1 MAINYHL
8 EICDRTR
15 PLDHVAIRKSLVT
28 AFSLQTEDD
37 FFFYDPEVNLGV
49 TVIPW
54 LDEDSGNQR
63 ERAER
68 SALGF
73 RHAGVSIGFRWR
85 SDYDDEATRLMY
97 RIVNWVLEHFPAV
110 DAQLSFNDFDN
121 FMLFRSRGR
130 LVLVDRDAWRYDP
143 ALRTLIT
150 LPYEYRKAS
159 VYFDLTVSS
168 EKRKLHPMAVGNMF
182 IAKFGMSLH
191 PHDAPR
197 RICEGLI
204 ATPYRFDDK
213 RPHDFSVLREHGP
226 NLGIHFEV
234 DVLSYEVGLA
244 KLVAI
249 TRWVLEQYDGDAKLE
264 WNPEWN
270 VEAPPLLTRT
280 NNTLTLSDEPDFWT
294 PERKAI
300 MLGKPLP

>member
-1 MAINYHL
+1 MAIEYDMDL
-8 EICDRTR
+8 YDRNG
-15 PLDHVAIRKSLVT
+15 PLDPTLLCNGLAET
-28 AFSLQTEDD
+28 FSPQEKQDNS
-37 FFFYDPEVNLGV
+37 FGDPNGLIV
-49 TVIPW
+49 TVWSWNDAEAPS
-54 LDEDSGNQR
+54 ET
-63 ERAER
+63 AER
-68 SALGF
+68 KALGF
-73 RHAGVSIGFRWR
+73 PYKGVNIGFRQQGN
-85 SDYDDEATRLMY
+85 YDESSRQMV
-97 RIVNWVLEHFPAV
+97 RIVNWLLEHYPV
-110 DAQLSFNDFDN
+110 DVKLTYNDLDN
-121 FMLFRSRGR
+121 VILFRSRGR

-143 ALRTLIT
+143 TLRTLIT

-159 VYFDLTVSS
+159 VYFDLTVFS

-182 IAKFGMSLH
+182 IAKFGMLLH

-204 ATPYRFDDK
+204 ATPYRFDDT
-213 RPHDFSVLREHGP
+213 RPHDFSKPHDHGE

-234 DVLSYEVGLA
+234 DVLSYEAGLA

-249 TRWVLEQYDGDAKLE
+249 TRWVLEQYDGDATLE
-264 WNPEWN
+264 WHPEWN

-280 NNTLTLSDEPDFWT
+280 NNTITLSDEPDFWT

>member
-1 MAINYHL
+1 MAIDYDL
-8 EICDRTR
+8 EIYDRTR
-15 PLDHVAIRKSLVT
+15 PLDHVAIRNSLVT
-28 AFSLQTEDD
+28 AFSLQTEDNH
-37 FFFYDPEVNLGV
+37 FFYDPEANLTV

-54 LDEDSGNQR
+54 LDEDSGNHW

-73 RHAGVSIGFRWR
+73 RHAGVNIGFRWR
-85 SDYDDEATRLMY
+85 SDFDEEASRLMY
-97 RIVNWVLEHFPAV
+97 RIVNWVLEHYPV
-110 DAQLSFNDFDN
+110 DATLSFNDVNN
-121 FMLFRSRGR
+121 FTLFRSRGQ
-130 LVLVDRDAWRYDP
+130 LVLIDDDEWRYDP
-143 ALRTLIT
+143 VLLTLIT
-150 LPYEYRKAS
+150 LPYEYRKAR
-159 VYFDLTVSS
+159 VYYHLAIWGADPKVHS
-168 EKRKLHPMAVGNMF
+168 MALANLLL
-182 IAKFGMSLH
+182 AKFQLSIH
-191 PHDAPR
+191 PRYIAQ

-213 RPHDFSVLREHGP
+213 RPHDFSKPHEQGD
-226 NLGIHFEV
+226 NLGVYFEV

-249 TRWVLEQYDGDAKLE
+249 TRWVLEQYDGDATLE
-264 WNPEWN
+264 WRPQWN
-270 VEAPPLLTRT
+270 AMEPPLLTRT